1 MSSIKK
7 TPKHSDPAC
16 SLPEAAAAVAAEDA
30 EVAEAAEAAG
40 AAAALGDVQA
50 AEAAESGGEGEAVA
64 CRGELAATAR
74 LRAPCLSAANEIRP
88 SVASFAVDRALLPAL
103 STDHRGGA
111 RDRSAK
117 VGTPSALLRTRR

>member
-1 MSSIKK
+1 MSSTKK
-7 TPKHSDPAC
+7 TSKHSDPAC

-40 AAAALGDVQA
+40 AAAALGDVEA
-50 AEAAESGGEGEAVA
+50 AEAAEAVESGGEGEAVA

-88 SVASFAVDRALLPAL
+88 SVASRLIGRCRPRSQRITGAARAIAP
-103 STDHRGGA
+103 
-111 RDRSAK
+111 
-117 VGTPSALLRTRR
+117 